1 MTNFETLVLVLLEC
15 LMFGMGILYGWVS
28 KHRYPGNPEGYGRE
42 SKIYDKGYNQGFK
55 VGVEYGK
62 KRMLEDLL
70 IYKTKMEEEK

>member
-1 MTNFETLVLVLLEC
+1 MNNFETLVLVLLEC

-28 KHRYPGNPEGYGRE
+28 KKRYPGNSEGHGRE

-62 KRMLEDLL
+62 RECLK
-70 IYKTKMEEEK
+70 IS